1 MMIPSKKT
9 TVSKRRNHA
18 FTMLEVI
25 MVIVIL
31 GIVSSLGSSMI
42 AKTFESYVL
51 QRALHKASMAT
62 ELAATQIVNRLTFRI
77 PRTTVAREP
86 GNTYDF
92 IPVSS
97 ISTAGDTVHVALEWY
112 AYDNDS
118 FSANKLP
125 GWSGYADTVSSNST
139 KAQFVTPGSSLDVTD
154 TIIDNLSAGRVN
166 LDLTGAG
173 TTSRPAIFFRASDSL
188 YDEANT
194 FIHQYRPACMGL
206 DYATFDNN
214 CVLAVSGVH
223 STTAH
228 DIFKFTDAARK
239 TESKYIYEHYKLAW
253 SAYSIVPEQE
263 TDFSNANPL
272 YQLKLYYNYQP
283 WLGNK
288 YTDNSTSSST
298 LLRNVSVFKFSE
310 SGGTMRIKLCVQENI
325 AGDANVTICK
335 EKAVIR

>member
-1 MMIPSKKT
+1 
-9 TVSKRRNHA
+9 
-18 FTMLEVI
+18 
-25 MVIVIL
+25 
-31 GIVSSLGSSMI
+31 
-42 AKTFESYVL
+42 
-51 QRALHKASMAT
+51 MAT

-77 PRTTVAREP
+77 PRTTVARKP
-86 GNTYDF
+86 SAPYDF
-92 IPVSS
+92 LPVSS
-97 ISTAGDTVHVALEWY
+97 ISTAGDTIHVALEWY

-125 GWSGYADTVSSNST
+125 GWSGYADVVSSNST
-139 KAQFVTPGSSLDVTD
+139 KAQFETPGSSLDVTN
-154 TIIDNLSAGRVN
+154 TIIDNLSAGRV
-166 LDLTGAG
+166 DLTGAG
-173 TTSRPAIFFRASDSL
+173 AVRPAIFFRSVDSL
-188 YDEANT
+188 YDPANT
-194 FIHQYRPACMGL
+194 SIHQYRPACMGL

-223 STTAH
+223 SNTAH
-228 DIFKFTDAARK
+228 DIFKFSDATRK
-239 TESKYIYEHYKLAW
+239 TEAKFIYEHYKLAW
-253 SAYSIVPEQE
+253 SAYSLVPEKE
-263 TDFSNANPL
+263 TDFNNGNPL

-288 YTDNSTSSST
+288 YTDNNTLSST

>member
-1 MMIPSKKT
+1 MKN
-9 TVSKRRNHA
+9 RNHA
-18 FTMLEVI
+18 FTMLELI

-77 PRTTVAREP
+77 PRTTVARRP
-86 GNTYDF
+86 SSPYDF
-92 IPVSS
+92 LPVSS
-97 ISTAGDTVHVALEWY
+97 VSTTGDTIHVALEWY

-139 KAQFVTPGSSLDVTD
+139 KAQFITPGSSLDITN
-154 TIIDNLSAGRVN
+154 TIIDNLSAGRV
-166 LDLTGAG
+166 DLTGTGAG
-173 TTSRPAIFFRASDSL
+173 RPAIFFRATDSN
-188 YDEANT
+188 YDPANSA
-194 FIHQYRPACMGL
+194 IHQYRPECMGL
-206 DYATFDNN
+206 DYAAFDNN

-223 STTAH
+223 SNTAH

-239 TESKYIYEHYKLAW
+239 TESKFIYEHYKLAW

-263 TDFSNANPL
+263 TDFNNGNPL

-288 YTDNSTSSST
+288 YTDNSTSSSI

>member
-1 MMIPSKKT
+1 MMKK
-9 TVSKRRNHA
+9 RNLA
-18 FTMLEVI
+18 FTMLELI

-77 PRTTVAREP
+77 PGSTVARKP
-86 GNTYDF
+86 SGDYNF

-97 ISTAGDTVHVALEWY
+97 ISTAGDTVHVVLEWY

-125 GWSGYADTVSSNST
+125 GWSGYADVVSSNST
-139 KAQFVTPGSSLDVTD
+139 KAQFETPGSSLDVTN
-154 TIIDNLSAGRVN
+154 TIINNLSAGRV
-166 LDLTGAG
+166 DLTGAG
-173 TTSRPAIFFRASDSL
+173 AVRPAIFFRAPDSM
-188 YDEANT
+188 YDPANSL
-194 FIHQYRPACMGL
+194 IHRYRPACMGL

-214 CVLAVSGVH
+214 CVLAVSGLH
-223 STTAH
+223 SNTAH
-228 DIFKFTDAARK
+228 DIFKFSDAARK
-239 TESKYIYEHYKLAW
+239 TEAKFIYEHYKLAW
-253 SAYSIVPEQE
+253 SAYSIVPEKE

-283 WLGNK
+283 WLGDK
-288 YTDNSTSSST
+288 YTDNTTSSST